1 MFREM
6 ISMDTPIFLGL
17 DEVEENRQKREGE
30 EAFDSAGRDFLQGA
44 KIGLGIAGLVSG
56 MKRAI
61 GDRQQKVLNEI
72 IKNNAYSPFAGQVSE
87 IMNQMKPAWWT
98 ARANR
103 HPAEIATELV
113 GYAMERLRRAE
124 RRREREEEGHRETSR
139 EKRPTPEEVM
149 KTGWLNVPADERQM
163 NVLSKTVL
171 YFCGLEKMPPRTFP
185 PVRIKEWENLSPST
199 FREYSKTIRQTQRE
213 LKEMGARTAWDIAIY
228 LAGKA
233 QTGSRSKYNIH
244 RACVLQMAV
253 VNEDKRLTS
262 VIRSMP
268 PYKELC
274 DILGVQPT
282 PRVGEITRAR
292 RKKKDAQTWEKLLD
306 SCSERY
312 RDVFQLIR
320 ATGCR
325 VGEVASIKLA
335 RGEDESIVVTIA
347 TSKVGSRNPKKKYS
361 PTREITFGTG
371 TEDYEFLSRLLDRYG
386 ETPAEDMTADKIQ
399 SAWRRARKRTG
410 IDEEGQAWC
419 LHSFR
424 HAYANK
430 RKTEISREMAEEHG
444 PRWRQKLYGE
454 DWQRDPE
461 KYKRYY
467 HTTFGQLAQEL
478 GHTCEE
484 MTKMYG

>member
-1 MFREM
+1 
-6 ISMDTPIFLGL
+6 MDTPIFLGL

-56 MKRAI
+56 MKKAI
-61 GDRQQKVLNEI
+61 GDRQEKILQEI
-72 IKNNAYSPFAGQVSE
+72 AKNRAFSPFAGQVSE
-87 IMNQMKPAWWT
+87 IMSQMKPAWWT
-98 ARANR
+98 ARADKL
-103 HPAEIATELV
+103 PDEIATELV

-124 RRREREEEGHRETSR
+124 RRREREEEGQRETPT
-139 EKRPTPEEVM
+139 EKKPTPEEIM
-149 KTGWLNVPADERQM
+149 KNGWLHVPADERQM
-163 NVLSKTVL
+163 EAVNKAVL
-171 YFCGLEKMPPRTFP
+171 YFCGLEKMPPKTFP
-185 PVRIKEWENLSPST
+185 PVRIKDWESLSPST

-213 LKEMGARTAWDIAIY
+213 LKEMGARTAWDIVVY
-228 LAGKA
+228 LAEKA
-233 QTGSRSKYNIH
+233 QTASRSKYNMH

-253 VNEDKRLTS
+253 VNGDNRLTS

-292 RKKKDAQTWEKLLD
+292 RKKKDAATWVKLLD
-306 SCSERY
+306 SSSERY
-312 RDVFQLIR
+312 REVFQLIR

-335 RGEDESIVVTIA
+335 RGEDGNITVSIV

-361 PTREITFGTG
+361 PTREITFGTDS
-371 TEDYEFLSRLLDRYG
+371 EDFEFLSSLLERHG
-386 ETPAEDMTADKIQ
+386 ETPAGDMTADKIQ

-444 PRWRQKLYGE
+444 PRWRQKVYGE

-461 KYKRYY
+461 KYKKYY
-467 HTTFGQLAQEL
+467 HTTYGKLAQEL

-484 MTKMYG
+484 MTKIYG